1 MELPTLWLH
10 IIVAL
15 TKQQKLQG
23 LYNCFRTMLPEY
35 FVRSLMRWASYL
47 IRIYARKL
55 ADQRWNNTGDG
66 DIRSGERLERRLCID
81 IF

>member
-1 MELPTLWLH
+1 M
-10 IIVAL
+10 VAYYSGIDK
-15 TKQQKLQG
+15 TTEVARFV
-23 LYNCFRTMLPEY
+23 YNCFRTMLPEY